1 MNVRACL
8 PGLATLSIG
17 VRKLNLRLL
26 LPLLPVLLPSL
37 SPLSASAMDLLEAY
51 RDALNHDAQ
60 FASAK
65 AGLDAGREK
74 LPQGRA
80 ALLPVINLSANTLKN
95 EVDYETRPSG
105 GVLPI
110 NYQSNGW
117 SVSLTQPLLRW
128 QNWAGYKQS
137 ELAVAYAEAQYAI
150 ARQDLLVRVTQAY
163 FDVLLA
169 QETLATTQT
178 QKSAIAEQLALTRQ
192 GQLIGTT
199 SLTDTQEAQARFD
212 LATAQEI
219 AATNELLVRRRAL
232 KIITGKEAQQLKVL
246 RPGVTMRR
254 PQPDS
259 IDTWATAAEQGSP
272 VVQAAQAGFTMAERE
287 VEKQRAG
294 HLPTLDLVATRG
306 HTAQQTTMVAGILYP
321 GNDTSTTT
329 VGLQLALPL
338 FSGGSTNSRDREA
351 AALREKARAD
361 LDNARRQAA
370 QQALQAYLGIT
381 SGLAQVQALE
391 QGLVS
396 SQSALASNRMGY
408 QVGMRANIDVLN
420 AQQQVSSTQRDLAKA
435 RFDTLAAQVRLKAAA
450 GSLADPDIA
459 ELNTLL
465 E

>member
-1 MNVRACL
+1 MARLFQALKQTDRAIVKGMNVRACL

-80 ALLPVINLSANTLKN
+80 ALLPAINLSVNTLKN

-232 KIITGKEAQQLKVL
+232 KIITGKEAQQLKGL
-246 RPGVTMRR
+246 RQGVTMRR

-294 HLPTLDLVATRG
+294 P
-306 HTAQQTTMVAGILYP
+306 
-321 GNDTSTTT
+321 
-329 VGLQLALPL
+329 VGVVKV
-338 FSGGSTNSRDREA
+338 FCDIGC
-351 AALREKARAD
+351 
-361 LDNARRQAA
+361 NAVR
-370 QQALQAYLGIT
+370 T
-381 SGLAQVQALE
+381 
-391 QGLVS
+391 
-396 SQSALASNRMGY
+396 
-408 QVGMRANIDVLN
+408 
-420 AQQQVSSTQRDLAKA
+420 LAKP
-435 RFDTLAAQVRLKAAA
+435 QM
-450 GSLADPDIA
+450 G
-459 ELNTLL
+459 EMM
-465 E
+465 